1 MKKVMEIFKRDISR
15 LVKSPAA
22 IIVAVGMCII
32 PALYAW
38 FNIAAN
44 RDPYGN
50 TANIKVAVANNDV
63 GAENKKRTLDAGQ
76 QILDQMEENDDLGW
90 VFTDEEDAVDGVKS
104 GKYYAAIVIPE
115 TFSADLLQ
123 IEDGTLGGP
132 EITYYVNEKR
142 NAVAPKITNTGST
155 TIQSKI
161 EEEFYKVAS
170 EAIAEELQN
179 LGGSLADDLETTND
193 NILSMISDARD
204 NFREYR
210 QVLADFQ
217 STISQGT
224 TQIQHGK
231 TTLTKAVKAANAGS
245 SALQDAK
252 DLLKSSRKNV
262 RAFGSTFDQSLSDG
276 ETYLNNVYTT
286 ASVKLAG
293 LESTANQAVTAV
305 STGKSLA
312 ENMSKDGQSAVT
324 QLQGVLTQM
333 QGLRKKGEDKLALGK
348 AGLQQIEAGL
358 EEAEAGLKQYE
369 AGIAACEQQLATLE
383 EGTPEYEAT
392 KAYKEQL
399 EGEKAVVEAKKAAG
413 EKKKEEVSKQVEE
426 GQKQLDTLNNAITT
440 ISKVLIPTLQNEL
453 IPKSDAMAAQLTELD
468 SKTGKLQ
475 TIMSTIST
483 SKTQMDTILTQG
495 KTTLRNFRSSLNGN
509 LMPGLHSALDTVSG
523 VSSDLK
529 SALED
534 ASATA
539 DQMQGV
545 MDQLS
550 KSLTEGSEALGKTGD
565 TLANLDERL
574 AGIQNDLETLRA
586 SDAYKDILDLQDVDP
601 DAVSKFMTSPIE
613 LNTTTFY
620 EVEDYGSGMT
630 PFYTNL
636 ALWVGGMVLIALL
649 KQEVDEDEKVKKFT
663 LNQAYFGRQILF
675 IILSVVQSLIICLGD
690 LYLLKVQCVHPGLF
704 ILTGVIAGLIYL
716 SLIYAITAAF
726 KHIGRAIFV
735 FLVIIQIPGSTG
747 TFPVEMMGGFYKA
760 IYRLMPFTYS
770 NTAMRECIGGMY
782 YNTWLKNIGILAAYL
797 LLSLFIGLVLR
808 PLLLNLNA
816 LFDRKLAEA
825 DLIIYEENDK
835 TTDLT
840 PELVARALQSDSE
853 AKEEYTERARRFEKN
868 YKRRK
873 RFGFLAMAIVPLIFL
888 VLMFSVESKLVFLV
902 LWICALIGLSMYLI
916 WLEYHHERMQKQ
928 LKLMDLSDGEL
939 LAALKEEQA

>member
-1 MKKVMEIFKRDISR
+1 MRKVIEIFKRDISR
-15 LVKSPAA
+15 LAKSPAA

-50 TANIKVAVANNDV
+50 TVNIKVAVANNDV

-90 VFTDEEDAVDGVKS
+90 VFTDEEDAIDGVKS

-123 IEDGTLGGP
+123 IEDGTLGTP
-132 EITYYVNEKR
+132 EIKYYVNEKR

-155 TIQSKI
+155 TIQDKI

-170 EAIAEELQN
+170 ETIAEELQD
-179 LGGSLADDLETTND
+179 LGVSVGDDLETTND
-193 NILSMISDARD
+193 NILSLIADARE
-204 NFREYR
+204 NFQSYQ
-210 QVLADFQ
+210 QVLSDFQ
-217 STISQGT
+217 ATISQGT

-231 TTLTKAVKAANAGS
+231 TTLTKAVEAADAGS
-245 SALQDAK
+245 TAFQDAK
-252 DLLKSSRKNV
+252 DALKSSRKSV
-262 RAFGSTFDQSLSDG
+262 RSFGSAFDQSLSDG
-276 ETYLNNVYTT
+276 ETYLNNVYSE
-286 ASVKLAG
+286 ASKKLSG
-293 LESTANQAVTAV
+293 LEGTANTAV
-305 STGKSLA
+305 AAVSSGKSLA

-324 QLQGVLTQM
+324 QLN
-333 QGLRKKGEDKLALGK
+333 
-348 AGLQQIEAGL
+348 
-358 EEAEAGLKQYE
+358 
-369 AGIAACEQQLATLE
+369 
-383 EGTPEYEAT
+383 
-392 KAYKEQL
+392 
-399 EGEKAVVEAKKAAG
+399 AVVEKLDQLIAAGQANLEKAKTTQAGYQSRLDIVNAALNSGSLSEEEKQEYEQKKAKLEGAVAQCQAG
-413 EKKKEEVSKQVEE
+413 IEDGEANLTTAQQSK
-426 GQKQLDTLNNAITT
+426 AM
-440 ISKVLIPTLQNEL
+440 ISGVLIPTLKNEL
-453 IPKSDAMAAQLTELD
+453 IPKSDAMASKLTELD

-483 SKTQMDTILTQG
+483 SKTQMDTILTNG
-495 KTTLRNFRSSLNGN
+495 KKTLRDLRSSLNNN
-509 LMPGLHSALDTVSG
+509 LIPNLSTSLDTISG

-529 SALED
+529 STLED

-539 DQMQGV
+539 SQMQGV

-550 KSLTEGSEALGKTGD
+550 KSLTEGSEALGKTGE
-565 TLANLDERL
+565 TLTNLDERL
-574 AGIQNDLETLRA
+574 AGIQNDLETLR
-586 SDAYKDILDLQDVDP
+586 SSEAYKDILELQDVDA
-601 DAVSKFMTSPIE
+601 DAVSTFMTNPIE

-663 LNQAYFGRQILF
+663 LNQAYFGRQLLF
-675 IILSVVQSLIICLGD
+675 VILSVVQSLIICLGD

-704 ILTGVIAGLIYL
+704 ILTGVIAGLVYL

-747 TFPVEMMGGFYKA
+747 TFPVEMMGSFYQT

-770 NTAMRECIGGMY
+770 NGAMRECIGGMY
-782 YNTWLKNIGILAAYL
+782 YNTWLKDMGILLVYVL
-797 LLSLFIGLVLR
+797 LALFIGLVLR

-816 LFDRKLAEA
+816 LFDRKLAET

-840 PELVARALQSDSE
+840 PELVARALRSDIE
-853 AKEEYTERARRFEKN
+853 AKEAFAERAARFEKS
-868 YKRRK
+868 YRK
-873 RFGFLAMAIVPLIFL
+873 RKRLGFLAMAIVPLIFL
-888 VLMFSVESKLVFLV
+888 ILMFSVTSKLVFLV
-902 LWICALIGLSMYLI
+902 LWICTLIGLSMYLI
-916 WLEYHHERMQKQ
+916 WLEYHHERLQKQ
-928 LKLMDLSDGEL
+928 TKLLGYSDTEL
-939 LAALKEEQA
+939 LAALKEERA

>member
-123 IEDGTLGGP
+123 IEDGTLGSP

-155 TIQSKI
+155 TIQDKI

-170 EAIAEELQN
+170 EAIAEELQD

-193 NILSMISDARD
+193 NILGMIADARD
-204 NFREYR
+204 NFQEYQ

-217 STISQGT
+217 ATISQGT

-245 SALQDAK
+245 DALQDAK

-276 ETYLNNVYTT
+276 ETYLSDIYST

-293 LESTANQAVTAV
+293 LEATANQAVTAV
-305 STGKSLA
+305 NTGKSLA
-312 ENMSKDGQSAVT
+312 ESMSKDGQSAVD
-324 QLQGVLTQM
+324 QLNVVVPAIRQVLSQKETV
-333 QGLRKKGEDKLALGK
+333 
-348 AGLQQIEAGL
+348 L
-358 EEAEAGLKQYE
+358 EENKGKRDALQAQLDQIQAALDSDDGSLPEAKRQ
-369 AGIAACEQQLATLE
+369 
-383 EGTPEYEAT
+383 EYEAT
-392 KAYKEQL
+392 AAALKAGIAQYDAGIE
-399 EGEKAVVEAKKAAG
+399 AG
-413 EKKKEEVSKQVEE
+413 EKELGAAKKNVDDIEK
-426 GQKQLDTLNNAITT
+426 
-440 ISKVLIPTLQNEL
+440 EL
-453 IPKSDAMAAQLTELD
+453 IPKLRDELIPQSNSMATQLTELSD
-468 SKTGKLQ
+468 KTGKLQ
-475 TIMSTIST
+475 SIMSTIDS

-495 KTTLRNFRSSLNGN
+495 KTTLRTFRSTLNSN
-509 LMPGLHSALDTVSG
+509 LMPGLHTSLDTVSS

-529 SALED
+529 STLED

-550 KSLTEGSEALGKTGD
+550 KSLTEGSKALGETGD
-565 TLANLDERL
+565 TLVNLDERL

-649 KQEVDEDEKVKKFT
+649 KQEVDEDEKVRKFT
-663 LNQAYFGRQILF
+663 LNQAYFGRQMIF

-797 LLSLFIGLVLR
+797 LLALFIGLVLR

-853 AKEEYTERARRFEKN
+853 AREEYTERARRFEKN

-902 LWICALIGLSMYLI
+902 LWICTLIGLSMYLI

-928 LKLMDLSDGEL
+928 LKLMGLSDGEL

>member
-1 MKKVMEIFKRDISR
+1 MRKVIEIFKRDISR
-15 LVKSPAA
+15 LAKSPAA
-22 IIVAVGMCII
+22 LIVAVGMCII

-50 TANIKVAVANNDV
+50 TVNIKVAVANNDV

-90 VFTDEEDAVDGVKS
+90 VFTDEEDAIDGVKS

-123 IEDGTLGGP
+123 IEDGTLGTP
-132 EITYYVNEKR
+132 EIKYYVNEKR

-155 TIQSKI
+155 TIQDKI

-170 EAIAEELQN
+170 ETIAEELQD
-179 LGGSLADDLETTND
+179 LGISVGDDLETTND
-193 NILSMISDARD
+193 NILSLIADARE
-204 NFREYR
+204 NFQSYQ
-210 QVLADFQ
+210 QVLSDFQ
-217 STISQGT
+217 ATISQGT

-231 TTLTKAVKAANAGS
+231 TTLTKAVEAADAGS
-245 SALQDAK
+245 TAFQDAK
-252 DLLKSSRKNV
+252 NALKSSRKSV
-262 RAFGSTFDQSLSDG
+262 RSFGSAFDQSLSDG
-276 ETYLNNVYTT
+276 ETYLNNVYSE
-286 ASVKLAG
+286 ASKKLSG
-293 LESTANQAVTAV
+293 LEGTANTAVTAV
-305 STGKSLA
+305 SSGKSLA

-324 QLQGVLTQM
+324 KLQAVVSQLDQL
-333 QGLRKKGEDKLALGK
+333 
-348 AGLQQIEAGL
+348 
-358 EEAEAGLKQYE
+358 
-369 AGIAACEQQLATLE
+369 IAAGQANLETAKTTQADYQTKLEQVNAALNSGQLSE
-383 EGTPEYEAT
+383 EGKQEYEQK
-392 KAYKEQL
+392 KAKL
-399 EGEKAVVEAKKAAG
+399 EGAVAQYQAAIEDGEANLTTAQQSKAM
-413 EKKKEEVSKQVEE
+413 
-426 GQKQLDTLNNAITT
+426 
-440 ISKVLIPTLQNEL
+440 ISGVLIPTLQNEL
-453 IPKSDAMAAQLTELD
+453 IPKSDAMASKLTELD

-483 SKTQMDTILTQG
+483 SKTQMDTILTNG
-495 KTTLRNFRSSLNGN
+495 KKTLRDLRSSLNNN
-509 LMPGLHSALDTVSG
+509 LIPNLSTSLDTISG

-529 SALED
+529 STLED

-539 DQMQGV
+539 SQMQGV

-550 KSLTEGSEALGKTGD
+550 KSLTEGSEALGKTGE
-565 TLANLDERL
+565 TLTNLDERL
-574 AGIQNDLETLRA
+574 AGIQNDLETLR
-586 SDAYKDILDLQDVDP
+586 SSEAYKDILELQDVDA
-601 DAVSKFMTSPIE
+601 DAVSTFMTNPIE

-630 PFYTNL
+630 PFYSNL

-663 LNQAYFGRQILF
+663 LNQAYFGRQLLF
-675 IILSVVQSLIICLGD
+675 IILSVAQSLIICLGD

-704 ILTGVIAGLIYL
+704 ILTGVIAGLVYL

-747 TFPVEMMGGFYKA
+747 TFPVEMMGSFYQA

-770 NTAMRECIGGMY
+770 NGAMRECIGGMY
-782 YNTWLKNIGILAAYL
+782 YNTWLKDIGILLVYVL
-797 LLSLFIGLVLR
+797 LALFIGLVLR

-840 PELVARALQSDSE
+840 PELVARALRSDSE
-853 AKEEYTERARRFEKN
+853 AKEAFAERAARFEKS
-868 YKRRK
+868 YRK
-873 RFGFLAMAIVPLIFL
+873 RKRLGFLAMGIVPLIFL
-888 VLMFSVESKLVFLV
+888 ILMFSVTSKLVFLV
-902 LWICALIGLSMYLI
+902 LWICTLIGLSMYLI
-916 WLEYHHERMQKQ
+916 WLEYHHERLQKQ
-928 LKLMDLSDGEL
+928 TKLLGYSDTEL
-939 LAALKEEQA
+939 LAALKEERA

>member
-1 MKKVMEIFKRDISR
+1 MRKVIEIFKRDISR
-15 LVKSPAA
+15 LAKSPAA
-22 IIVAVGMCII
+22 LIVAVGMCII

-50 TANIKVAVANNDV
+50 TVNIKVAVANNDV

-90 VFTDEEDAVDGVKS
+90 VFTDEEDAIDGVKS

-123 IEDGTLGGP
+123 IEDGTLGTP
-132 EITYYVNEKR
+132 EIKYYVNEKR

-155 TIQSKI
+155 TIQDKI

-170 EAIAEELQN
+170 ETIAEELQD
-179 LGGSLADDLETTND
+179 LGISVGDDLETTND
-193 NILSMISDARD
+193 NILSLIADARE
-204 NFREYR
+204 NFQSYQ
-210 QVLADFQ
+210 QVLSDFQ
-217 STISQGT
+217 ATISQGT

-231 TTLTKAVKAANAGS
+231 TTLTKAVEAADAGS
-245 SALQDAK
+245 TAFQDAK
-252 DLLKSSRKNV
+252 DALKSSRKSV
-262 RAFGSTFDQSLSDG
+262 RSFGSAFDQSLSDG
-276 ETYLNNVYTT
+276 ETYLNNVYSE
-286 ASVKLAG
+286 ASKKLSG
-293 LESTANQAVTAV
+293 LEGTANTAV
-305 STGKSLA
+305 AAVSSGKSLA

-324 QLQGVLTQM
+324 KLQAVVSQLDQLIAAGQANLETAKTTQADY
-333 QGLRKKGEDKLALGK
+333 QTNLEKVNAALNSGQLSEEDK
-348 AGLQQIEAGL
+348 Q
-358 EEAEAGLKQYE
+358 
-369 AGIAACEQQLATLE
+369 
-383 EGTPEYEAT
+383 EYEQK
-392 KAYKEQL
+392 KAKL
-399 EGEKAVVEAKKAAG
+399 EGAVAQYQAAIEDGEANLTTAQQSKAM
-413 EKKKEEVSKQVEE
+413 
-426 GQKQLDTLNNAITT
+426 
-440 ISKVLIPTLQNEL
+440 ISGILIPTLQNEL
-453 IPKSDAMAAQLTELD
+453 IPKSDAMASKLTELD

-483 SKTQMDTILTQG
+483 SKTQMDTILTNG
-495 KTTLRNFRSSLNGN
+495 KKTLRDLRSSLNNN
-509 LMPGLHSALDTVSG
+509 LIPNLSTSLDTISG

-529 SALED
+529 STLED

-539 DQMQGV
+539 SQMQGV

-550 KSLTEGSEALGKTGD
+550 KSLTEGSEALGKTGE
-565 TLANLDERL
+565 TLTNLDERL
-574 AGIQNDLETLRA
+574 AGIQNDLETLR
-586 SDAYKDILDLQDVDP
+586 SSEAYKDILELQDVDA
-601 DAVSKFMTSPIE
+601 DAVSTFMTNPIE

-630 PFYTNL
+630 PFYSNL

-663 LNQAYFGRQILF
+663 LNQAYFGRQLLF

-704 ILTGVIAGLIYL
+704 ILTGVIAGLVYL

-747 TFPVEMMGGFYKA
+747 TFPVEMMGSFYQA

-770 NTAMRECIGGMY
+770 NGAMRECIGGMY
-782 YNTWLKNIGILAAYL
+782 YNTWLKDIGILLVYVL
-797 LLSLFIGLVLR
+797 LALFIGLVLR

-840 PELVARALQSDSE
+840 PELVARALRSDSE
-853 AKEEYTERARRFEKN
+853 AKEAFAERAARFEKS
-868 YKRRK
+868 YRK
-873 RFGFLAMAIVPLIFL
+873 RKRLGFLAMGIVPLIFL
-888 VLMFSVESKLVFLV
+888 ILMFSVTSKLVFLV
-902 LWICALIGLSMYLI
+902 LWICTLIGLSMYLI
-916 WLEYHHERMQKQ
+916 WLEYHHERLQKQ
-928 LKLMDLSDGEL
+928 TKLLGYSDTEL
-939 LAALKEEQA
+939 LAALKEERA

>member
-1 MKKVMEIFKRDISR
+1 MKKAMEIFKRDICR
-15 LVKSPAA
+15 LGKSPAA

-50 TANIKVAVANNDV
+50 TVNIQVAVANNDV
-63 GAENKKRTLDAGQ
+63 GAENKKRKLDAGQ

-90 VFTDEEDAVDGVKS
+90 VYTDEEDAIDGVKS

-115 TFSADLLQ
+115 TFSADILQ
-123 IEDGTLGGP
+123 IEDGKLGSP
-132 EITYYVNEKR
+132 EIKYYVNEKR

-170 EAIAEELQN
+170 EAIAEELQD
-179 LGGSLADDLETTND
+179 LGGSLADNLETTND
-193 NILSMISDARD
+193 NILSMIADARD
-204 NFREYR
+204 NFQEYQ

-217 STISQGT
+217 ATINQGT

-231 TTLTKAVKAANAGS
+231 STLVRAVKAADSGS
-245 SALQDAK
+245 DALADAK
-252 DLLKSSRKNV
+252 ELIRSSRKNV
-262 RAFGSTFDQSLSDG
+262 QAFGTAFDKSLSDG
-276 ETYLNNVYTT
+276 ETTMNDIYGV
-286 ASVKLAG
+286 ASVKLG
-293 LESTANQAVTAV
+293 DLKTTAEQAVTAV
-305 STGKSLA
+305 STGKELA
-312 ENMSKDGQSAVT
+312 ANMSKDGQTAVAS
-324 QLQGVLTQM
+324 LNAVV
-333 QGLRKKGEDKLALGK
+333 A
-348 AGLQQIEAGL
+348 AINQQITEGQASVDAAKAEQAKLQKQLDSVNAALDSGML
-358 EEAEAGLKQYE
+358 NEEQTAQYKQMKAQLE
-369 AGIAACEQQLATLE
+369 AGIAQYQAGIDA
-383 EGTPEYEAT
+383 G
-392 KAYKEQL
+392 
-399 EGEKAVVEAKKAAG
+399 EAKIASAQQS
-413 EKKKEEVSKQVEE
+413 V
-426 GQKQLDTLNNAITT
+426 AM
-440 ISKVLIPTLQNEL
+440 ISGVLIPKLENEL
-453 IPKSDAMAAQLTELD
+453 IPKSQEMQKQLEDLD

-475 TIMSTIST
+475 TIISTIDS
-483 SKTQMDTILTQG
+483 SKTEIGTILTQG
-495 KTTLRNFRSSLNGN
+495 KTTLRTLRSGLSSN
-509 LMPGLHSALDTVSG
+509 LLPGLHSALDTASG
-523 VSSDLK
+523 VTGDLK
-529 SALED
+529 STLKD

-550 KSLTEGSEALGKTGD
+550 NSLTEGGKALGETGD

-586 SDAYKDILDLQDVDP
+586 SEAYKDILDLQEVDP

-613 LNTTTFY
+613 LTTTTFY
-620 EVEDYGSGMT
+620 EMEDYGSGMT

-663 LNQAYFGRQILF
+663 LRQAYFGRQMIF
-675 IILSVVQSLIICLGD
+675 IILSVIQSLIVCLGD

-704 ILTGVIAGLIYL
+704 ILTGVVAGFVYL

-747 TFPVEMMGGFYKA
+747 TFPVEMMGGFYQA

-770 NTAMRECIGGMY
+770 NGAMRECIGGMY
-782 YNTWLKNIGILAAYL
+782 YNTWLKDMGILLAYL
-797 LLSLFIGLVLR
+797 LLALFIGLVLR

-816 LFDRKLAEA
+816 LFDRKLEEA
-825 DLIIYEENDK
+825 DLIIYEENDR
-835 TTDLT
+835 TTDLA
-840 PELVARALQSDSE
+840 PELIARALQSDS
-853 AKEEYTERARRFEKN
+853 AAREEYCERAARFEHS

-873 RFGFLAMAIVPLIFL
+873 RFGFLAMAVVPLIFL
-888 VLMFSVESKLVFLV
+888 LLMFSVESKLVFLV
-902 LWICALIGLSMYLI
+902 LWICTLIGLSLYLI
-916 WLEYHHERMQKQ
+916 WLEYQHERMQKQ
-928 LKLMDLSDGEL
+928 LKLQGLSDGEL
-939 LAALKEEQA
+939 LAALKEDRA

>member
-1 MKKVMEIFKRDISR
+1 MKKVIEIFKRDISR
-15 LVKSPAA
+15 LAKSPAA
-22 IIVAVGMCII
+22 ILVAVGMCII

-50 TANIKVAVANNDV
+50 TVNIKVAVANNDV

-76 QILDQMEENDDLGW
+76 QILDEMEDNDDLGW
-90 VFTDEEDAVDGVKS
+90 VFTDEEDAIDGVKS

-123 IEDGTLGGP
+123 IEDGTLGTP
-132 EITYYVNEKR
+132 EIKYYVNEKR

-155 TIQSKI
+155 TIQDKI

-170 EAIAEELQN
+170 ETIAEELQD
-179 LGGSLADDLETTND
+179 LGSSVGDDLETTND
-193 NILSMISDARD
+193 NILSLIADARE
-204 NFREYR
+204 NFQSYQ
-210 QVLADFQ
+210 QVLSDFQ
-217 STISQGT
+217 ATISQGT

-231 TTLTKAVKAANAGS
+231 TTLTKAVEAADAGS
-245 SALQDAK
+245 TAFQDAK
-252 DLLKSSRKNV
+252 DALKSSRKSV
-262 RAFGSTFDQSLSDG
+262 RSFGSAFDQSLSDG
-276 ETYLNNVYTT
+276 ETYLNNVYAG
-286 ASVKLAG
+286 ASEKLSA
-293 LESTANQAVTAV
+293 LESTATTAVTAV
-305 STGKSLA
+305 NSGKTLA
-312 ENMSKDGQSAVT
+312 ETMSKDGETAVT
-324 QLQGVLTQM
+324 KLNAVLTQM
-333 QGLRKKGEDKLALGK
+333 QTLKTSGEELVAKG
-348 AGLQQIEAGL
+348 
-358 EEAEAGLKQYE
+358 EAGLKQYDEGLAQIE
-369 AGIAACEQQLATLE
+369 AGIAQCDQAMATSS
-383 EGTPEYEAT
+383 EYTTEYQTA
-392 KAYKEQL
+392 KAK
-399 EGEKAVVEAKKAAG
+399 KAVLEAKKEATEQERAVVAA
-413 EKKKEEVSKQVEE
+413 QVEA
-426 GQKQLDTLNNAITT
+426 GKTQLETLNNAMNM
-440 ISKVLIPTLQNEL
+440 ISGVLIPTLQNEL
-453 IPKSDAMAAQLTELD
+453 IPKSDAMASKLSDLD

-483 SKTQMDTILTQG
+483 SKTQMDTILTNG
-495 KTTLRNFRSSLNGN
+495 KKTLRDLRSSLNNN
-509 LMPGLHSALDTVSG
+509 LIPNLSTSLDTISG

-529 SALED
+529 STLED

-539 DQMQGV
+539 SQMQGV

-550 KSLTEGSEALGKTGD
+550 KSLTEGSEALGKTGE
-565 TLANLDERL
+565 TLTNLDERL
-574 AGIQNDLETLRA
+574 AGIQNDLETLR
-586 SDAYKDILDLQDVDP
+586 SSEAYKDILELQDVDAE
-601 DAVSKFMTSPIE
+601 AVSAFMTNPIE

-663 LNQAYFGRQILF
+663 LNQAYFGRQMLF
-675 IILSVVQSLIICLGD
+675 VILSVVQSLIICLGD

-704 ILTGVIAGLIYL
+704 ILTGVIAGLVYL

-747 TFPVEMMGGFYKA
+747 TFPVEMMGSFYQA

-770 NTAMRECIGGMY
+770 NGAMRECIGGLY
-782 YNTWLKNIGILAAYL
+782 YNTWLKDIGILLVYVL
-797 LLSLFIGLVLR
+797 LALFIGLVLR

-840 PELVARALQSDSE
+840 LELVARALRSDSE
-853 AKEEYTERARRFEKN
+853 AKEAFTERAARFEKS
-868 YKRRK
+868 YPKRK
-873 RFGFLAMAIVPLIFL
+873 RLGFLAMAIVPLIFL
-888 VLMFSVESKLVFLV
+888 ILMFSVTSKLVFLV
-902 LWICALIGLSMYLI
+902 LWICTLIGLSMYLI
-916 WLEYHHERMQKQ
+916 WLEYHHERLQKQ
-928 LKLMDLSDGEL
+928 TKLLGYSDTEL
-939 LAALKEEQA
+939 LAALKEERA

>member
-123 IEDGTLGGP
+123 IEDGTLGSP

-170 EAIAEELQN
+170 EAIAEELQD

-193 NILSMISDARD
+193 NILGMIADARD
-204 NFREYR
+204 NFQEYQ

-217 STISQGT
+217 ATISQGT

-245 SALQDAK
+245 DALQDAK

-276 ETYLNNVYTT
+276 ETYLSDIYST

-293 LESTANQAVTAV
+293 LEATANQAVTAV
-305 STGKSLA
+305 NTGKSLA
-312 ENMSKDGQSAVT
+312 ESMSKDGQSAVD
-324 QLQGVLTQM
+324 QLNVVVPAIRQVLSQKEGVL
-333 QGLRKKGEDKLALGK
+333 KENKGKRDALQ
-348 AGLQQIEAGL
+348 AQLDQIQAALDSDDGSLPEA
-358 EEAEAGLKQYE
+358 KRQ
-369 AGIAACEQQLATLE
+369 
-383 EGTPEYEAT
+383 EYEAT
-392 KAYKEQL
+392 AAALKAGIAQYDAGIE
-399 EGEKAVVEAKKAAG
+399 AG
-413 EKKKEEVSKQVEE
+413 EKELGAAKKNVDDIEK
-426 GQKQLDTLNNAITT
+426 
-440 ISKVLIPTLQNEL
+440 EL
-453 IPKSDAMAAQLTELD
+453 IPKLRDELIPQSNSMATQLTELSD
-468 SKTGKLQ
+468 KTGKLQ
-475 TIMSTIST
+475 SIMSTIDS

-495 KTTLRNFRSSLNGN
+495 KTTLRTFRSTLNSN
-509 LMPGLHSALDTVSG
+509 LMPGLHTSLDTVSS

-529 SALED
+529 STLED

-550 KSLTEGSEALGKTGD
+550 KSLTEGSKALGETGD
-565 TLANLDERL
+565 TLVNLDERL

-601 DAVSKFMTSPIE
+601 DTVSKFMTSPIE

-663 LNQAYFGRQILF
+663 LNQAYFGRQMIF

-726 KHIGRAIFV
+726 KHVGRAIFV

-760 IYRLMPFTYS
+760 IYRLLPFTYS

-797 LLSLFIGLVLR
+797 LLALFIGLVLR

-853 AKEEYTERARRFEKN
+853 AREEYTERARRFEKN

-902 LWICALIGLSMYLI
+902 LWICTLIGLSMYLI

-928 LKLMDLSDGEL
+928 LKLMGLSDGEL

>member
-1 MKKVMEIFKRDISR
+1 MKKVIEIFKRDISR
-15 LVKSPAA
+15 LGKSPAA

-63 GAENKKRTLDAGQ
+63 GAENKKRTLDAGR

-123 IEDGTLGGP
+123 IEDGTLGSP
-132 EITYYVNEKR
+132 EIKYYVNEKR

-155 TIQSKI
+155 TIQDKI

-170 EAIAEELQN
+170 ETIAEELQD
-179 LGGSLADDLETTND
+179 LGVSLGEDLETAND

-204 NFREYR
+204 NFQSYQ

-217 STISQGT
+217 ATISQGT

-231 TTLTKAVKAANAGS
+231 ATLVKAVEAADAGS
-245 SALQDAK
+245 TAFQDAK
-252 DLLKSSRKNV
+252 DALASSRKSV
-262 RAFGSTFDQSLSDG
+262 RSFGSSFDQSLSDG
-276 ETYLNNVYTT
+276 ETLLNNVYATASTKLTGLETT
-286 ASVKLAG
+286 ATQAQKLLAAG
-293 LESTANQAVTAV
+293 QTYSQKIDTDSKKAIETLTQTIPVVDAQIQEKIDYINGKIAEVDTSLAYLESRPDTEKATEDYQVKYQTAV
-305 STGKSLA
+305 
-312 ENMSKDGQSAVT
+312 
-324 QLQGVLTQM
+324 
-333 QGLRKKGEDKLALGK
+333 
-348 AGLQQIEAGL
+348 
-358 EEAEAGLKQYE
+358 
-369 AGIAACEQQLATLE
+369 
-383 EGTPEYEAT
+383 AT
-392 KAYKEQL
+392 KAYLEKTLAEVQAMKEATDGSLAKLKYALGQL
-399 EGEKAVVEAKKAAG
+399 QE
-413 EKKKEEVSKQVEE
+413 
-426 GQKQLDTLNNAITT
+426 
-440 ISKVLIPTLQNEL
+440 QNET
-453 IPKSDAMAAQLTELD
+453 LTTTLANVNAN
-468 SKTGKLQ
+468 SGKLNDV
-475 TIMSTIST
+475 MSTMGTAKT
-483 SKTQMDTILTQG
+483 SIDGILTQG
-495 KTTLRNFRSSLNGN
+495 KNTLRDVRASLNNN
-509 LMPGLHSALDTVSG
+509 LLPGVATSLDTVSNVTG
-523 VSSDLK
+523 DLK
-529 SALED
+529 TTLND

-539 DQMQGV
+539 SQMQGV

-550 KSLTEGSEALGKTGD
+550 KSLTEGSKALGETGD
-565 TLANLDERL
+565 TLENLDARL
-574 AGIQNDLETLRA
+574 AGLQNDLETLRA
-586 SDAYKDILDLQDVDP
+586 SDAYQDILDLQDVDP
-601 DAVSKFMTSPIE
+601 DAVSAFMTTPVT
-613 LNTTTFY
+613 LTTTTFY

-649 KQEVDEDEKVKKFT
+649 KQEVDEDEDEKVKKFT
-663 LNQAYFGRQILF
+663 LTQAYFGRQMLF
-675 IILSVVQSLIICLGD
+675 ILLSIVQSLIICLGD

-704 ILTGVIAGLIYL
+704 ILTGVIAGLVYL

-770 NTAMRECIGGMY
+770 NTAMRECIGGLY
-782 YNTWLKNIGILAAYL
+782 YNTWLKNIGILAAYFL
-797 LLSLFIGLVLR
+797 LALFIGLVLR

-840 PELVARALQSDSE
+840 PELIARALQSDSE
-853 AKEEYTERARRFEKN
+853 AREEFCGRAARFEKH
-868 YKRRK
+868 YKNWK
-873 RFGFLAMAIVPLIFL
+873 RFGFLTMAVVPLIFL
-888 VLMFSVESKLVFLV
+888 ILMFSVESKLVFLV
-902 LWICALIGLSMYLI
+902 LWICTLIGVSIYLV
-916 WLEYHHERMQKQ
+916 WLEYQYERMQKQ
-928 LKLMDLSDGEL
+928 LKLQGFSDGDL
-939 LAALKEEQA
+939 LAALKEERA

>member
-76 QILDQMEENDDLGW
+76 QILDQMKENDDLGW

-170 EAIAEELQN
+170 EAIAEELQD

-204 NFREYR
+204 NFREYQ

-217 STISQGT
+217 ATISQGT

-333 QGLRKKGEDKLALGK
+333 QGLK
-348 AGLQQIEAGL
+348 
-358 EEAEAGLKQYE
+358 
-369 AGIAACEQQLATLE
+369 
-383 EGTPEYEAT
+383 
-392 KAYKEQL
+392 
-399 EGEKAVVEAKKAAG
+399 KKARI
-413 EKKKEEVSKQVEE
+413 
-426 GQKQLDTLNNAITT
+426 N
-440 ISKVLIPTLQNEL
+440 
-453 IPKSDAMAAQLTELD
+453 
-468 SKTGKLQ
+468 
-475 TIMSTIST
+475 
-483 SKTQMDTILTQG
+483 
-495 KTTLRNFRSSLNGN
+495 
-509 LMPGLHSALDTVSG
+509 LHSA
-523 VSSDLK
+523 
-529 SALED
+529 
-534 ASATA
+534 
-539 DQMQGV
+539 
-545 MDQLS
+545 
-550 KSLTEGSEALGKTGD
+550 
-565 TLANLDERL
+565 
-574 AGIQNDLETLRA
+574 
-586 SDAYKDILDLQDVDP
+586 
-601 DAVSKFMTSPIE
+601 
-613 LNTTTFY
+613 
-620 EVEDYGSGMT
+620 
-630 PFYTNL
+630 
-636 ALWVGGMVLIALL
+636 
-649 KQEVDEDEKVKKFT
+649 
-663 LNQAYFGRQILF
+663 
-675 IILSVVQSLIICLGD
+675 
-690 LYLLKVQCVHPGLF
+690 
-704 ILTGVIAGLIYL
+704 
-716 SLIYAITAAF
+716 
-726 KHIGRAIFV
+726 
-735 FLVIIQIPGSTG
+735 
-747 TFPVEMMGGFYKA
+747 
-760 IYRLMPFTYS
+760 
-770 NTAMRECIGGMY
+770 
-782 YNTWLKNIGILAAYL
+782 
-797 LLSLFIGLVLR
+797 
-808 PLLLNLNA
+808 
-816 LFDRKLAEA
+816 
-825 DLIIYEENDK
+825 
-835 TTDLT
+835 
-840 PELVARALQSDSE
+840 
-853 AKEEYTERARRFEKN
+853 
-868 YKRRK
+868 KRDCNR
-873 RFGFLAMAIVPLIFL
+873 
-888 VLMFSVESKLVFLV
+888 
-902 LWICALIGLSMYLI
+902 
-916 WLEYHHERMQKQ
+916 
-928 LKLMDLSDGEL
+928 LKLGWKKRKPD
-939 LAALKEEQA
+939 

>member
-123 IEDGTLGGP
+123 IEDGTLGSP

-170 EAIAEELQN
+170 EAIAEELQD

-193 NILSMISDARD
+193 NILGMISDARD
-204 NFREYR
+204 NFREYQ

-217 STISQGT
+217 ATISQGT

-231 TTLTKAVKAANAGS
+231 TTLTKAVKAADAGS
-245 SALQDAK
+245 SALQDTK

-262 RAFGSTFDQSLSDG
+262 RAFGSAFDQSLSDG
-276 ETYLNNVYTT
+276 ETYLSDIYST

-293 LESTANQAVTAV
+293 LEATANQAVTAV
-305 STGKSLA
+305 NTGKSLA
-312 ENMSKDGQSAVT
+312 ESMSKDGQSAVD
-324 QLQGVLTQM
+324 QLNVVVPAIRQVLSQKETV
-333 QGLRKKGEDKLALGK
+333 
-348 AGLQQIEAGL
+348 L
-358 EEAEAGLKQYE
+358 EENKGKRDALQAQLDQIQAILDSDDGSLPEAKRQ
-369 AGIAACEQQLATLE
+369 
-383 EGTPEYEAT
+383 EYEAT
-392 KAYKEQL
+392 AAALKAGIAQYDAGIE
-399 EGEKAVVEAKKAAG
+399 AG
-413 EKKKEEVSKQVEE
+413 EKELGAAKKNVDDIEK
-426 GQKQLDTLNNAITT
+426 
-440 ISKVLIPTLQNEL
+440 EL
-453 IPKSDAMAAQLTELD
+453 IPKLRDELIPQSNSMATQLTELSD
-468 SKTGKLQ
+468 KTGKLQ
-475 TIMSTIST
+475 SIMSTIDS

-495 KTTLRNFRSSLNGN
+495 KTTLRTFRSTLNSN
-509 LMPGLHSALDTVSG
+509 LMPGLHTSLDTVSS

-529 SALED
+529 STLED

-550 KSLTEGSEALGKTGD
+550 KSLTEGSKALGETGD
-565 TLANLDERL
+565 TLVNLDERL

-601 DAVSKFMTSPIE
+601 DTVSKFMTSPIE
-613 LNTTTFY
+613 LTTTTFY

-770 NTAMRECIGGMY
+770 NGAMRECIGGMY
-782 YNTWLKNIGILAAYL
+782 YNTWLKDMGILAAYL

-853 AKEEYTERARRFEKN
+853 AREEYTERARRFEKN

-902 LWICALIGLSMYLI
+902 LWICTLIGLSMYLI

-928 LKLMDLSDGEL
+928 LKLMGLSDGEL

>member
-1 MKKVMEIFKRDISR
+1 MKKVIQIFKRDICR
-15 LVKSPAA
+15 LGKSPAA

-90 VFTDEEDAVDGVKS
+90 VFTDEEDAIDGVKS

-123 IEDGTLGGP
+123 IEDGTLGSP
-132 EITYYVNEKR
+132 EIKYYVNEKR

-170 EAIAEELQN
+170 ETIAEELQD
-179 LGGSLADDLETTND
+179 LGVSVGDDLETTND
-193 NILSMISDARD
+193 NILSLIADARS
-204 NFREYR
+204 NFQEYQ

-231 TTLTKAVKAANAGS
+231 ATLVKAVEAADAGS
-245 SALQDAK
+245 TALQDAK
-252 DLLKSSRKNV
+252 DALKSSRKNV
-262 RAFGSTFDQSLSDG
+262 RAFGSAFDQSMSDG
-276 ETYLNNVYTT
+276 ETYLNNVYNAASEKLSNLEKT
-286 ASVKLAG
+286 ASGAVKFVSDGKNLA
-293 LESTANQAVTAV
+293 AQ
-305 STGKSLA
+305 
-312 ENMSKDGQSAVT
+312 MSSDGQSAVT
-324 QLQGVLTQM
+324 QLNGVLTKM
-333 QGLRKKGEDKLALGK
+333 QELKSNGEAQVAEG
-348 AGLQQIEAGL
+348 EAGL
-358 EEAEAGLKQYE
+358 AQIDAALQEAETGLKQYE
-369 AGIAACEQQLATLE
+369 AGIAQYEQAMAAAG
-383 EGTPEYEAT
+383 EGTQAYLAA
-392 KAYKEQL
+392 KAEKEKL

-413 EKKKEEVSKQVEE
+413 EKKKSVVSAQVEA
-426 GQKQLDTLNNAITT
+426 GKTQLETLNNAITM
-440 ISKVLIPTLQNEL
+440 ISGVLIPTLQNEL
-453 IPKSDAMAAQLTELD
+453 IPKSNAMASQLTELD

-495 KTTLRNFRSSLNGN
+495 KTTLRDLRSSLNKN
-509 LMPGLHSALDTVSG
+509 LIPNLNTALDTVSS

-529 SALED
+529 STLED

-550 KSLTEGSEALGKTGD
+550 KSLTEGSNALGETGD
-565 TLANLDERL
+565 TLQNLDERL

-586 SDAYKDILDLQDVDP
+586 SDAYQDILDLQDVDP

-613 LNTTTFY
+613 LTTTTFY

-663 LNQAYFGRQILF
+663 LNQAYFGRQLLF
-675 IILSVVQSLIICLGD
+675 VVLSIVQSLIICLGD
-690 LYLLKVQCVHPGLF
+690 LYLLKVQCKHPGLF

-747 TFPVEMMGGFYKA
+747 TFPVEMMGGFYQA

-770 NTAMRECIGGMY
+770 NGAMRECIGGLY
-782 YNTWLKNIGILAAYL
+782 YNTWLKDMGILAAYL
-797 LLSLFIGLVLR
+797 LLALFIGLVLR

-825 DLIIYEENDK
+825 DLIIYEEHDK

-840 PELVARALQSDSE
+840 PDLIAAALRSDSE
-853 AKEEYTERARRFEKN
+853 AKAEFCERAARFEQH
-868 YKRRK
+868 YKMRK

-888 VLMFSVESKLVFLV
+888 ILMFSVESKLIFLV
-902 LWICALIGLSMYLI
+902 LWIFTLIGLSMYLI
-916 WLEYHHERMQKQ
+916 WLEYQHERMQKQ
-928 LKLMDLSDGEL
+928 LRLQGFSDGDL
-939 LAALKEEQA
+939 LAALKEERA

>member
-123 IEDGTLGGP
+123 IEDGTLGSP

-170 EAIAEELQN
+170 EAIAEELQD

-193 NILSMISDARD
+193 NILGMIADARD
-204 NFREYR
+204 NFQEYQ

-217 STISQGT
+217 ATISQGT

-245 SALQDAK
+245 DALQDAK

-276 ETYLNNVYTT
+276 ETYLSDIYST

-293 LESTANQAVTAV
+293 LEATANQAVTAV
-305 STGKSLA
+305 NTGKSLA
-312 ENMSKDGQSAVT
+312 ENMSKDGQSAVD
-324 QLQGVLTQM
+324 QLNVVVPAIRQVLSQKETV
-333 QGLRKKGEDKLALGK
+333 
-348 AGLQQIEAGL
+348 L
-358 EEAEAGLKQYE
+358 EENKGKRDALQAQLDQIQAALDSDDGSWPEAKRQ
-369 AGIAACEQQLATLE
+369 
-383 EGTPEYEAT
+383 EYEAT
-392 KAYKEQL
+392 AAALKAGIAQYDAGIE
-399 EGEKAVVEAKKAAG
+399 AG
-413 EKKKEEVSKQVEE
+413 EKELGAAKKNVDDIEK
-426 GQKQLDTLNNAITT
+426 
-440 ISKVLIPTLQNEL
+440 EL
-453 IPKSDAMAAQLTELD
+453 IPKLRDELIPQSNSMATQLTELSD
-468 SKTGKLQ
+468 KTGKLRN
-475 TIMSTIST
+475 IMSTIDA

-495 KTTLRNFRSSLNGN
+495 KTTLRTFRSTLNSN
-509 LMPGLHSALDTVSG
+509 LMPGLNSALDTVSG

-529 SALED
+529 STLED

-550 KSLTEGSEALGKTGD
+550 KSLTEGSGALGETGD

-613 LNTTTFY
+613 LTTTTFY

-663 LNQAYFGRQILF
+663 LNQAYFGRQMIF

-726 KHIGRAIFV
+726 KHVGRAIFV

-797 LLSLFIGLVLR
+797 LLALFIGLVLR

-853 AKEEYTERARRFEKN
+853 AREEYTERARRFEKN
-868 YKRRK
+868 YKIRK

-902 LWICALIGLSMYLI
+902 LWICTLIGLSMYLI

-928 LKLMDLSDGEL
+928 LKLMGLSDGEL

>member
-1 MKKVMEIFKRDISR
+1 MKKVIEIFKRDISR

-22 IIVAVGMCII
+22 ILVAVGMCII

-63 GAENKKRTLDAGQ
+63 GATNKKRTLDAGQ

-123 IEDGTLGGP
+123 IEDGTLGTP
-132 EITYYVNEKR
+132 EIKYYVNEKR

-170 EAIAEELQN
+170 ETIADELQD
-179 LGGSLADDLETTND
+179 LGVSLSDDLETTND
-193 NILSMISDARD
+193 NILSIISDTRD
-204 NFREYR
+204 NFQQYQ

-231 TTLTKAVKAANAGS
+231 ETLTKAVEAADAGS
-245 SALQDAK
+245 TAFQDAK
-252 DLLKSSRKNV
+252 DALKSSRKNV
-262 RAFGSTFDQSLSDG
+262 RSFGSAFDQSLSDG

-286 ASVKLAG
+286 ASEKLG
-293 LESTANQAVTAV
+293 VLQTTANQAVTAV
-305 STGKSLA
+305 SKGKELA
-312 ENMSKDGQSAVT
+312 ESMSKDGQSAVT
-324 QLQGVLTQM
+324 QLQGVVTVIEQKITEGETTLEGAKSKQQELQTNLDNVNSALNSGMLTEEQK
-333 QGLRKKGEDKLALGK
+333 QEYQATK
-348 AGLQQIEAGL
+348 ARL
-358 EEAEAGLKQYE
+358 E
-369 AGIAACEQQLATLE
+369 AGIAQYQSAIETGEADLAS
-383 EGTPEYEAT
+383 AKQS
-392 KAYKEQL
+392 KAM
-399 EGEKAVVEAKKAAG
+399 
-413 EKKKEEVSKQVEE
+413 
-426 GQKQLDTLNNAITT
+426 
-440 ISKVLIPTLQNEL
+440 ISDVLIPTLQNEL
-453 IPKSDAMAAQLTELD
+453 IPKSNAMAAQLTELD

-475 TIMSTIST
+475 TIMSTMST
-483 SKTQMDTILTQG
+483 SKTQMDTILKQG
-495 KTTLRNFRSSLNGN
+495 KTTLRSLRTSLNNN
-509 LMPGLHSALDTVSG
+509 LLPNLSTSLDTISG

-529 SALED
+529 STLED

-539 DQMQGV
+539 SQMQGV

-550 KSLTEGSEALGKTGD
+550 KSLTEGSEALGKTGE
-565 TLANLDERL
+565 TLSNLDERL
-574 AGIQNDLETLRA
+574 EGIQNDLETLR
-586 SDAYKDILDLQDVDP
+586 SSEAYKDILDLQEVDA
-601 DAVSKFMTSPIE
+601 DAVSAFMTNPIE

-663 LNQAYFGRQILF
+663 LNQAYFGRQMIF

-690 LYLLKVQCVHPGLF
+690 IYLLKVQCVHPGLF
-704 ILTGVIAGLIYL
+704 ILTGVIAGLVYL

-747 TFPVEMMGGFYKA
+747 TFPVEMMGSFYKA

-770 NTAMRECIGGMY
+770 NGAMRECIGGMY
-782 YNTWLKNIGILAAYL
+782 YNTWLKDMGILLAYVL
-797 LLSLFIGLVLR
+797 LALFIGLVLR

-816 LFDRKLAEA
+816 LFDRKLEEV

-840 PELVARALQSDSE
+840 PDLVATALRSDSD
-853 AKEEYTERARRFEKN
+853 AKAAFAERAARFEKS
-868 YKRRK
+868 YQKRK

-888 VLMFSVESKLVFLV
+888 ILMFSVTSKLVFLV
-902 LWICALIGLSMYLI
+902 LWICTLIGLSMYLI

-928 LKLMDLSDGEL
+928 TKLLGYSDAEL

>member
-1 MKKVMEIFKRDISR
+1 MKKVIEIFKRDISR
-15 LVKSPAA
+15 LGKSPAA

-63 GAENKKRTLDAGQ
+63 GAENKKRTLDAGR

-123 IEDGTLGGP
+123 IEDGTLGSP
-132 EITYYVNEKR
+132 EIKYYVNEKR

-155 TIQSKI
+155 TIQDKI

-170 EAIAEELQN
+170 ETIAEELQD
-179 LGGSLADDLETTND
+179 LGVSLGDDLETAND

-204 NFREYR
+204 NFQSYQ

-217 STISQGT
+217 ATISQGT

-231 TTLTKAVKAANAGS
+231 ATLVKAVEAADAGS
-245 SALQDAK
+245 TAFQDAK
-252 DLLKSSRKNV
+252 DALASSRKSV
-262 RAFGSTFDQSLSDG
+262 RSFGSSFDQSLSDG
-276 ETYLNNVYTT
+276 ETLLNNVYATASTKLTGLETT
-286 ASVKLAG
+286 ATQAQKLLAAG
-293 LESTANQAVTAV
+293 QTYSQKIDTDSKKAIETLTQTIPVVDAQIQEKIDYINGKIAEVDTSLAYLESRPDTEKATEAYQVKYQTAV
-305 STGKSLA
+305 
-312 ENMSKDGQSAVT
+312 
-324 QLQGVLTQM
+324 
-333 QGLRKKGEDKLALGK
+333 
-348 AGLQQIEAGL
+348 
-358 EEAEAGLKQYE
+358 
-369 AGIAACEQQLATLE
+369 
-383 EGTPEYEAT
+383 AT
-392 KAYKEQL
+392 KAYLEKTLAEVQAMKEATDGSLAKLKYALGQL
-399 EGEKAVVEAKKAAG
+399 QE
-413 EKKKEEVSKQVEE
+413 
-426 GQKQLDTLNNAITT
+426 
-440 ISKVLIPTLQNEL
+440 QNET
-453 IPKSDAMAAQLTELD
+453 LTTTLANVNAN
-468 SKTGKLQ
+468 SGKLNDV
-475 TIMSTIST
+475 MSTMGTAKT
-483 SKTQMDTILTQG
+483 SIDGILTQG
-495 KTTLRNFRSSLNGN
+495 KNTLRDVRASLNNN
-509 LMPGLHSALDTVSG
+509 LLPGVATSLDTVSNVTG
-523 VSSDLK
+523 DLK
-529 SALED
+529 TTLND

-539 DQMQGV
+539 SQMQGV

-550 KSLTEGSEALGKTGD
+550 KSLTEGSKALGETGD
-565 TLANLDERL
+565 TLENLDARL
-574 AGIQNDLETLRA
+574 AGLQNDLETLRA
-586 SDAYKDILDLQDVDP
+586 SDAYQDILDLQDVDP
-601 DAVSKFMTSPIE
+601 DAVSAFMTTPVT
-613 LNTTTFY
+613 LTTTTFY

-663 LNQAYFGRQILF
+663 LTQAYFGRQMLF
-675 IILSVVQSLIICLGD
+675 ILLSIVQSLIICLGD

-704 ILTGVIAGLIYL
+704 ILTGVIAGLVYL

-770 NTAMRECIGGMY
+770 NTAMRECIGGLY
-782 YNTWLKNIGILAAYL
+782 YNTWLKNIGTLAAYFL
-797 LLSLFIGLVLR
+797 LALFIGLVLR

-840 PELVARALQSDSE
+840 PELIARALQSDSE
-853 AKEEYTERARRFEKN
+853 AREEFCGRAARFEKH
-868 YKRRK
+868 YKNRK
-873 RFGFLAMAIVPLIFL
+873 RFGFLTMAVVPLIFL
-888 VLMFSVESKLVFLV
+888 ILMFSVESKLVFLV
-902 LWICALIGLSMYLI
+902 LWICTLIGVSIYLV
-916 WLEYHHERMQKQ
+916 WLEYQHERMQKQ
-928 LKLMDLSDGEL
+928 LKLQGFSDGDL
-939 LAALKEEQA
+939 LAALKEERA

>member
-123 IEDGTLGGP
+123 IEDGTLGSP

-170 EAIAEELQN
+170 EAIAEELQD

-193 NILSMISDARD
+193 NILGMIADARD
-204 NFREYR
+204 NFQEYQ

-217 STISQGT
+217 ATISQGT

-245 SALQDAK
+245 DALQDAK

-276 ETYLNNVYTT
+276 ETYLSDIYST

-293 LESTANQAVTAV
+293 LEATANQAVTAV
-305 STGKSLA
+305 NTGKSLA
-312 ENMSKDGQSAVT
+312 ENMSKDGQSAVD
-324 QLQGVLTQM
+324 QLNVVVPAIRQVLSQKETV
-333 QGLRKKGEDKLALGK
+333 
-348 AGLQQIEAGL
+348 L
-358 EEAEAGLKQYE
+358 EENKGKRDALQAQLDQIQAALDSDDGSLPEAKRQ
-369 AGIAACEQQLATLE
+369 
-383 EGTPEYEAT
+383 EYEAT
-392 KAYKEQL
+392 AAALKAGIAQYDAGIE
-399 EGEKAVVEAKKAAG
+399 AG
-413 EKKKEEVSKQVEE
+413 EKELGAAKKNVDDIEK
-426 GQKQLDTLNNAITT
+426 
-440 ISKVLIPTLQNEL
+440 EL
-453 IPKSDAMAAQLTELD
+453 IPKLRDELIPQSNSMATQLTELSD
-468 SKTGKLQ
+468 KTGKLQ
-475 TIMSTIST
+475 NIMSTIDA

-495 KTTLRNFRSSLNGN
+495 KTTLRTFRSTLNSN
-509 LMPGLHSALDTVSG
+509 LMPGLNSSLDTVSS

-529 SALED
+529 STLED

-550 KSLTEGSEALGKTGD
+550 KSLTEGSGALGETGD
-565 TLANLDERL
+565 TLVNLDERL

-704 ILTGVIAGLIYL
+704 ILTGVIAGFIYL

-797 LLSLFIGLVLR
+797 LLALFIGLVLR

-853 AKEEYTERARRFEKN
+853 AREEYTERARRFEKN

-902 LWICALIGLSMYLI
+902 LWICTLIGLSMYLI

-928 LKLMDLSDGEL
+928 LKLMGLSDGEL

>member
-1 MKKVMEIFKRDISR
+1 MRKMIEIFKRDIR
-15 LVKSPAA
+15 RIGKSPAA

-63 GAENKKRTLDAGQ
+63 GAENRKRTLKAGE
-76 QILDQMEENDDLGW
+76 QILEQMEDNDDLGW
-90 VFTDEEDAVDGVKS
+90 VFTDEEDAVEGVKS

-123 IEDGTLGGP
+123 IEDGTLGSP
-132 EITYYVNEKR
+132 EITYYVNEKK

-170 EAIAEELQN
+170 ETIAEELQD
-179 LGGSLADDLETTND
+179 LGVSLSDDLETTND
-193 NILSMISDARD
+193 NILGMIADARD
-204 NFREYR
+204 NFDEY
-210 QVLADFQ
+210 QKVLADFQ
-217 STISQGT
+217 ATISQGT
-224 TQIQHGK
+224 TQIEHGK
-231 TTLTKAVKAANAGS
+231 GTLVKAVKAADAGS
-245 SALQDAK
+245 AALQDAK

-262 RAFGSTFDQSLSDG
+262 RSFGAAFDQSLSDG
-276 ETYLNNVYTT
+276 ETYLNNVYST

-305 STGKSLA
+305 KTGKSLA
-312 ENMSKDGQSAVT
+312 EKMNQDGQSAIT
-324 QLQGVLTQM
+324 QLQGVVTQIN
-333 QGLRKKGEDKLALGK
+333 QQIADGQQTVEKAKADQAALQQKLDGVNALLGSGTLPEEQTKEYEQKKAQLK
-348 AGLQQIEAGL
+348 AGIAQYQAGIEKG
-358 EEAEAGLKQYE
+358 E
-369 AGIAACEQQLATLE
+369 AGIAAGQQSVAM
-383 EGTPEYEAT
+383 
-392 KAYKEQL
+392 
-399 EGEKAVVEAKKAAG
+399 
-413 EKKKEEVSKQVEE
+413 
-426 GQKQLDTLNNAITT
+426 
-440 ISKVLIPTLQNEL
+440 ISGVLIPKLQDEL
-453 IPKSDAMAAQLTELD
+453 IPKSQEMEQKLTELD

-475 TIMSTIST
+475 NIMSTIDASQA
-483 SKTQMDTILTQG
+483 QMDTILTQG
-495 KTTLRNFRSSLNGN
+495 KTTIRTFRSDLNGN

-523 VSSDLK
+523 VSGDLK
-529 SALED
+529 TTLEH

-545 MDQLS
+545 LDQLS
-550 KSLTEGSEALGKTGD
+550 KSLNEGSDALGKTGD
-565 TLANLDERL
+565 TLSNLDERL

-586 SDAYKDILDLQDVDP
+586 SDAYKDILDLQEIAP
-601 DAVSKFMTSPIE
+601 DAVSEFMTSPIE
-613 LNTTTFY
+613 LTTTTFY

-663 LNQAYFGRQILF
+663 LNQAYFGRKMIFIL
-675 IILSVVQSLIICLGD
+675 LSVVQSLIICLGD
-690 LYLLKVQCVHPGLF
+690 VYLLKVQCMHPGLF
-704 ILTGVIAGLIYL
+704 VLTGVVAGLIYL

-735 FLVIIQIPGSTG
+735 FLVIIQIPGATG

-770 NTAMRECIGGMY
+770 NGAMRECIGGLY
-782 YNTWLKNIGILAAYL
+782 YNTWLKDMGILAAYL
-797 LLSLFIGLVLR
+797 LLSLFIGVVLR

-825 DLIIYEENDK
+825 DLIIYEENNK
-835 TTDLT
+835 TSDLT
-840 PELVARALQSDSE
+840 PELIARALQSDSE
-853 AKEEYTERARRFEKN
+853 AREAYCERAARFEKR
-868 YKRRK
+868 YPVRK
-873 RFGFLAMAIVPLIFL
+873 RFGFLAMAVVPLIFL
-888 VLMFSVESKLVFLV
+888 VLMFSVESKLIFLV
-902 LWICALIGLSMYLI
+902 LWICTLIGVSLYLI
-916 WLEYHHERMQKQ
+916 WLEYQHERMQKQ
-928 LKLMDLSDGEL
+928 LKLQGFSDGDL
-939 LAALKEEQA
+939 LAALKEDRA

>member
-1 MKKVMEIFKRDISR
+1 MRKVIEIIKRDISR
-15 LVKSPAA
+15 LAKSPAA

-50 TANIKVAVANNDV
+50 TVNIKVAVANNDV

-90 VFTDEEDAVDGVKS
+90 VFTDEEDAIDGVKS

-123 IEDGTLGGP
+123 IEDGTLGTP
-132 EITYYVNEKR
+132 EIKYYVNEKR

-155 TIQSKI
+155 TIQDKI

-170 EAIAEELQN
+170 ETIAEELQD
-179 LGGSLADDLETTND
+179 LGVSVGDDLETTND
-193 NILSMISDARD
+193 NILSLIADARE
-204 NFREYR
+204 NFQSYQ
-210 QVLADFQ
+210 QVLSDFQ
-217 STISQGT
+217 ATISQGT

-231 TTLTKAVKAANAGS
+231 TTLTKAVEAADAGS
-245 SALQDAK
+245 TAFQDAK
-252 DLLKSSRKNV
+252 DALKSSRKSV
-262 RAFGSTFDQSLSDG
+262 RSFGSAFDQSLSDG
-276 ETYLNNVYTT
+276 ETYLNNVYSE
-286 ASVKLAG
+286 ASKKLSG
-293 LESTANQAVTAV
+293 LEGTANTAV
-305 STGKSLA
+305 AAVSSGKSLA
-312 ENMSKDGQSAVT
+312 ENMSKDGQNAVT
-324 QLQGVLTQM
+324 KLQGVLTQM
-333 QGLRKKGEDKLALGK
+333 QTLKTSGEERVAQG
-348 AGLQQIEAGL
+348 
-358 EEAEAGLKQYE
+358 EAGLKQYDQGLAEIE
-369 AGIAACEQQLATLE
+369 AGITQCDQAMATYAENTGEYQTAKGKKAAL
-383 EGTPEYEAT
+383 
-392 KAYKEQL
+392 
-399 EGEKAVVEAKKAAG
+399 EAKKEVTEQERAVVAA
-413 EKKKEEVSKQVEE
+413 KVEA
-426 GQKQLDTLNNAITT
+426 GKTQLETLNNAMAM
-440 ISKVLIPTLQNEL
+440 ISGVLIPTLQNEL
-453 IPKSDAMAAQLTELD
+453 IPKSDAMASKLTELD
-468 SKTGKLQ
+468 SKTGKLL

-483 SKTQMDTILTQG
+483 SKTQMDTILTNG
-495 KTTLRNFRSSLNGN
+495 KKTLRDLRSSLNNN
-509 LMPGLHSALDTVSG
+509 LIPNLSTSLDTISG

-529 SALED
+529 STLED

-539 DQMQGV
+539 SQMQGV

-550 KSLTEGSEALGKTGD
+550 KSLTEGSEALGKTGE
-565 TLANLDERL
+565 TLTNLDERL
-574 AGIQNDLETLRA
+574 AGIQNDLETLR
-586 SDAYKDILDLQDVDP
+586 SSEAYKDILELQDVDA
-601 DAVSKFMTSPIE
+601 DAVSTFMTNPIE

-663 LNQAYFGRQILF
+663 LNQAYFGRQLLF
-675 IILSVVQSLIICLGD
+675 VILSVAQSLIICLGD

-704 ILTGVIAGLIYL
+704 ILTGVIAGLVYL

-747 TFPVEMMGGFYKA
+747 TFPVEMMGSFYQA

-770 NTAMRECIGGMY
+770 NGAMRECIGGMY
-782 YNTWLKNIGILAAYL
+782 YNTWLKDMGILLVYVL
-797 LLSLFIGLVLR
+797 LALFIGLVLR

-816 LFDRKLAEA
+816 LFDRKLAET

-840 PELVARALQSDSE
+840 PELVARALRSDIE
-853 AKEEYTERARRFEKN
+853 AKEAFAERAARFEKS
-868 YKRRK
+868 YRK
-873 RFGFLAMAIVPLIFL
+873 RKRLGFLAMAIVPLIFL
-888 VLMFSVESKLVFLV
+888 ILMFSVTSKLVFLV
-902 LWICALIGLSMYLI
+902 LWICTLIGLSMYLI
-916 WLEYHHERMQKQ
+916 WLEYHHERLQKQ
-928 LKLMDLSDGEL
+928 TKLLGYSDTEL
-939 LAALKEEQA
+939 LAALKEERA

>member
-76 QILDQMEENDDLGW
+76 QILDQMEENNDLGW

-123 IEDGTLGGP
+123 IEDGTLGSP

-170 EAIAEELQN
+170 EAIAEELQD
-179 LGGSLADDLETTND
+179 LGVSLADDLETTND

-204 NFREYR
+204 NFREYQ

-217 STISQGT
+217 ATISQGT

-231 TTLTKAVKAANAGS
+231 TTLTKAVKAADAGS
-245 SALQDAK
+245 GALQDAK

-262 RAFGSTFDQSLSDG
+262 RAFGSAFDQSLSDG
-276 ETYLNNVYTT
+276 ETYLNDIYST

-293 LESTANQAVTAV
+293 LEATANQAVTAV
-305 STGKSLA
+305 NTGKSLA
-312 ENMSKDGQSAVT
+312 ESMSKDGQSAVD
-324 QLQGVLTQM
+324 QLNVVVPAIRQVLSQKEGVL
-333 QGLRKKGEDKLALGK
+333 KENKGKRDALQ
-348 AGLQQIEAGL
+348 AQLDQIQAALDSDDGSLPEA
-358 EEAEAGLKQYE
+358 KRQ
-369 AGIAACEQQLATLE
+369 
-383 EGTPEYEAT
+383 EYEAT
-392 KAYKEQL
+392 AAALKAGIAQYDAGIE
-399 EGEKAVVEAKKAAG
+399 AG
-413 EKKKEEVSKQVEE
+413 EKELGAAKKNVDDIEK
-426 GQKQLDTLNNAITT
+426 
-440 ISKVLIPTLQNEL
+440 EL
-453 IPKSDAMAAQLTELD
+453 IPKLRDELIPQSNSMATQLTELSD
-468 SKTGKLQ
+468 KTGKLQ
-475 TIMSTIST
+475 SIMSTIDS

-495 KTTLRNFRSSLNGN
+495 KTTLRTFRSTLNSN
-509 LMPGLHSALDTVSG
+509 LMPGLHTSLDTVSS

-529 SALED
+529 STLED

-550 KSLTEGSEALGKTGD
+550 KSLTEGSKALGETGD
-565 TLANLDERL
+565 TLANLDDRL

-601 DAVSKFMTSPIE
+601 DTVSKFMTSPIE
-613 LNTTTFY
+613 LTTTTFY

-726 KHIGRAIFV
+726 KHVGRAIFV

-853 AKEEYTERARRFEKN
+853 AREEYTERARRFEKN

-902 LWICALIGLSMYLI
+902 LWICTLIGLSMYLI

-928 LKLMDLSDGEL
+928 LKLMGLSDGEL